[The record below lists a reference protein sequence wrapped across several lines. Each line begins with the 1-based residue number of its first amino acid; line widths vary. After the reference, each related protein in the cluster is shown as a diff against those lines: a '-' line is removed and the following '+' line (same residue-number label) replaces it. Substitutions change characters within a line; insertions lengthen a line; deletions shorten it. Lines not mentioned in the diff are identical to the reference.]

1 MDPFSSSRCTQ
12 STWPFMMASI
22 SGVLQRGQGKGEGLV
37 GLGTLHPT
45 PSPHSLSIGIH
56 DIRDVSAFP
65 TVDQQVQGISVAR
78 GS

>member
-1 MDPFSSSRCTQ
+1 MDPFSSSRWTQ

-22 SGVLQRGQGKGEGLV
+22 SGVLRRGQEKGEGLQ
-37 GLGTLHPT
+37 GQEKLHPA
-45 PSPHSLSIGIH
+45 PGPHSLSIGIH
-56 DIRDVSAFP
+56 DICDVSSFP